1 MAAAIYTVV
10 GAIGESGGFMR
21 ILLLM
26 LSLFFCAWASAD
38 LVDTYTFSSPQRQ
51 QQALALAKELRCP
64 QCQNQNLLESTSPI
78 AQDLRLEVYRLVDA
92 GHSSPEIMT
101 LMTQR
106 YGDFVRYHPPL
117 RSTTPVL
124 WYGPGVLLIGLL
136 GGLVWRIRART
147 ASTTKGSR

>member
-1 MAAAIYTVV
+1 MAAAIYAVV
-10 GAIGESGGFMR
+10 GAISENGGIMR

-117 RSTTPVL
+117 RGTTLVL
-124 WYGPGVLLIGLL
+124 WYGPGVLLVGLL
-136 GGLVWRIRART
+136 VGLVWRIRARA
-147 ASTTKGSR
+147 ASITKGSR

>member
-1 MAAAIYTVV
+1 MAAAIYAVV
-10 GAIGESGGFMR
+10 GAIGESGGIMR
-21 ILLLM
+21 IIVLM

-38 LVDTYTFSSPQRQ
+38 LVDTYTFSSLQHQ

-92 GHSSPEIMT
+92 GHSSSEIMT

-106 YGDFVRYHPPL
+106 YGDFVRYQPPL
-117 RSTTPVL
+117 RGTTLVL
-124 WYGPGVLLIGLL
+124 WYGPGVLLVGLL
-136 GGLVWRIRART
+136 VGLVWRIRTRS
-147 ASTTKGSR
+147 ASTIKGPR

>member
-1 MAAAIYTVV
+1 MAAAIYAVV
-10 GAIGESGGFMR
+10 GAIGESGGIMR
-21 ILLLM
+21 IIVLM

-38 LVDTYTFSSPQRQ
+38 LVDTYTFSSPQHQ

-92 GHSSPEIMT
+92 GHSSSEIMT

-106 YGDFVRYHPPL
+106 YGDFVRYQPPL
-117 RSTTPVL
+117 RGTTLVL
-124 WYGPGVLLIGLL
+124 WYGPGVLLVGLL
-136 GGLVWRIRART
+136 VGLVWRIRTRS
-147 ASTTKGSR
+147 ASTIKGPR